1 MKLNGFKDSNK
12 QGTKLIESS
21 LTRNY
26 FNLNFGH
33 FQVGNLDGT
42 PCKSNFLSKEV
53 LAAVC
58 QQWWNWVEVPSHVYL
73 LLLWK
78 TWIKQKKSRVN
89 SNGFENNARG
99 ICKFLR
105 PISISPESR
114 WRAANTVGRSVA
126 GSIAWNNNKPPPILL
141 KVPTVPSPKKPRNPK
156 LLWSLITN
164 KARFGVLFW
173 SWETKELIQYIFTS
187 LVWTTLAD
195 YLVL

>member
-1 MKLNGFKDSNK
+1 MIALHCSVAKIGTIYIQGVPFFWNQSFNTIVFHYRRNGSKMKKLSGFKNRNR

-33 FQVGNLDGT
+33 FQVGNWDGT

-114 WRAANTVGRSVA
+114 WRAA
-126 GSIAWNNNKPPPILL
+126 PL
-141 KVPTVPSPKKPRNPK
+141 
-156 LLWSLITN
+156 
-164 KARFGVLFW
+164 
-173 SWETKELIQYIFTS
+173 
-187 LVWTTLAD
+187 
-195 YLVL
+195 